1 MAASKRRI
9 WGWMLF
15 DWAQQ
20 PYATL
25 GLTFIFSP
33 YFAAVAASI
42 SWPTGP
48 RMPQR
53 QTRRHKACGRWARR
67 SADL

>member
-33 YFAAVAASI
+33 YFAAVAAEYFLANGAENA
-42 SWPTGP
+42 PP
-48 RMPQR
+48 PM
-53 QTRRHKACGRWARR
+53 RRRKACGRWARR
-67 SADL
+67 